1 MPPMTRRIGILGG
14 TFDPIHRGH
23 VDLAEAAQQTL
34 GLMSVFVIPANVPP
48 HRPQP
53 FASAFH
59 RFAMVALTVT
69 GRADWRAT
77 DLELRSTEP
86 SYTASTLERFHERA
100 YEPSELF
107 FLIGGDAFAEI
118 ALWKDYPRIL
128 DDTNFVVVSRPGC
141 RVAEMPQR
149 LPNLAPR
156 MVEPE
161 SRRIGGDKPVIILI
175 DVTTADVSSTAIRK
189 RRSRGEPISGM
200 VDARVEQHI
209 EQHGL
214 YTAIVPGRRGSDRPS
229 DAAAGGLHGEG

>member
-1 MPPMTRRIGILGG
+1 MPRMTRRVGILGG

-23 VDLAEAAQQTL
+23 VDLAEAAQRTL

-53 FASAFH
+53 FASPFH

-69 GRADWRAT
+69 GRPEWRAT
-77 DLELRSTEP
+77 DLELRSAEP
-86 SYTASTLERFHERA
+86 SYTASTLERFRERA

-141 RVAEMPQR
+141 RVGEMPQR

-156 MVEPE
+156 MVDAD
-161 SRRIGGDKPVIILI
+161 SGRIGGDKPVIILI

-189 RRSRGEPISGM
+189 SRSRGETISGM
-200 VDARVEQHI
+200 VDPRVEQHI

-214 YTAIVPGRRGSDRPS
+214 YTAMVPGRRGSDRPS
-229 DAAAGGLHGEG
+229 DAAAGGLHGQG